1 MGLIAERA
9 ANGMQARQ
17 TYRTASRMQ
26 RRRSYVQSKTGM
38 REDFSSREEPAPAAA
53 PAPAPAA
60 APAPAP
66 AAADAAASE
75 PEYVGE
81 LERLAQLRDQGIL
94 SDEEFQAKKKQI
106 LGI

>member
-1 MGLIAERA
+1 MGLM
-9 ANGMQARQ
+9 ANRGANRMQARQ

-38 REDFSSREEPAPAAA
+38 REDFSSREEPAEAATPAAT

-60 APAPAP
+60 P
-66 AAADAAASE
+66 E

-81 LERLAQLRDQGIL
+81 LQRLAQLRDQGVIT
-94 SDEEFQAKKKQI
+94 DEEFEAKKKQI

>member
-60 APAPAP
+60 A
-66 AAADAAASE
+66 DAAGSE

>member
-1 MGLIAERA
+1 MGLVAARA
-9 ANGMQARQ
+9 AGRMQARQ

-38 REDFSSREEPAPAAA
+38 REDFSSREEPAEAAA
-53 PAPAPAA
+53 PAPAAA
-60 APAPAP
+60 APA
-66 AAADAAASE
+66 E

-81 LERLAQLRDQGIL
+81 LERLSQLRDQGIVT
-94 SDEEFQAKKKQI
+94 DEEFEAKKKQI